1 MHSADTDKSLRI
13 TITPGTV
20 VVAVLILLG
29 FSLAWYLRE
38 LLLVLLTAVVL
49 ASAIEPMTARV
60 VRWGVPRVLTVTLL
74 YLLGAGVFILL
85 SYVFVPRLTAEMVH
99 LAERLPVYL
108 TTLGL
113 TQEDLMW
120 HGTGLSVTDLFT
132 QFQGILRTS
141 SSSVLAVA
149 SAVFGGLMSFALIV
163 VLSFYF
169 AVQDR
174 GLDDFLRLVT
184 PVTHHDYVLGLWSR
198 AQRKM
203 GKWLQGQ
210 LLLSFIVGLLV
221 YLGLA
226 ALGVPYALVLA
237 LAAGVLELVPLFGS
251 IMAAVPAVVVAFIDA
266 GASKALMVIAL
277 YVVVNQLEGN
287 IVQPLVVQ
295 KILGVSP
302 LVVILA
308 IIIGAQL
315 GGFLGIVI
323 AVPIAAAVQEY
334 VNDVQR
340 HRLRERRTLKEE
352 VASP

>member
-1 MHSADTDKSLRI
+1 MDSRPLRI
-13 TITPGTV
+13 TITPGTIV
-20 VVAVLILLG
+20 AAVLILLG
-29 FSLAWYLRE
+29 FLLAWYLRE
-38 LLLVLLTAVVL
+38 LLLMVLTAVVL

-60 VRWGVPRVLTVTLL
+60 VRWGVPRVLTVTLF
-74 YLLGAGVFILL
+74 YVLGAGAFILL

-99 LAERLPVYL
+99 LVERLPVYL
-108 TTLGL
+108 ATLGL
-113 TQEDLMW
+113 TQEDLIL
-120 HGTGLSVTDLFT
+120 HGTNLSVTDLFA
-132 QFQGILRTS
+132 QFQGLLQTS
-141 SSSVLAVA
+141 SSGVLAVA
-149 SAVFGGLMSFALIV
+149 SAVFGGVMSLALIV

-184 PVTHHDYVLGLWSR
+184 PTAHHDYVLGLWVR

-210 LLLSFIVGLLV
+210 LLLSCIVGLLV
-221 YLGLA
+221 YLGLLV
-226 ALGVPYALVLA
+226 LGVPYALVLA
-237 LAAGVLELVPLFGS
+237 LAASVLELVPLFGS
-251 IMAAVPAVVVAFIDA
+251 IMAAVPAVLVAFIDA

-277 YVVVNQLEGN
+277 YVVVNQIEGN

-340 HRLRERRTLKEE
+340 HRLRERRAQKESA
-352 VASP
+352 VAS